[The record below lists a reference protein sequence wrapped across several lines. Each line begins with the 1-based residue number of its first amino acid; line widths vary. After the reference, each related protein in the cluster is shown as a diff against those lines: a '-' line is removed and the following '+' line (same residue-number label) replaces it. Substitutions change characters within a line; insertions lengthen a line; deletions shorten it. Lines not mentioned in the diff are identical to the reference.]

1 MALKKDHNLDIHP
14 NNRHRLIRFLNKEN
28 TKEECYPVYDA
39 IYIGLTTN
47 RETLYEQINK
57 RTDTM
62 FENGLIAEVKS
73 FYDKGLNTKAL
84 NTAIGYKELYRYF
97 NGELNLDEA
106 RDLIKKNCRHYAK
119 RQYTWFN
126 HQLPVTW
133 FDTDF
138 EDFNHTIDEVT
149 KYIESRPNHE

>member
-1 MALKKDHNLDIHP
+1 M
-14 NNRHRLIRFLNKEN
+14 
-28 TKEECYPVYDA
+28 YDA
-39 IYIGLTTN
+39 IYIGLTYN

-106 RDLIKKNCRHYAK
+106 RDLIKKNCRHYSK